1 MANRFI
7 LNETSYFGP
16 GSISVIP
23 DEVAARGFKK
33 AFVVT
38 DKSLMQFK
46 VATKVLK
53 VLDDEYVCL
62 DMNTNIS
69 PCVVKPETGDEYYYL
84 ILPVRL
90 FSGN

>member
-53 VLDDEYVCL
+53 VLDDAKGSAGGGHSLY
-62 DMNTNIS
+62 
-69 PCVVKPETGDEYYYL
+69 P
-84 ILPVRL
+84 L
-90 FSGN
+90 FRY